1 MHGIRL
7 LPVAL
12 LACALGLPGSGRA
25 DVSFSSTRA
34 GDDRATLSGLAAEGY
49 NLSATSAAELEA
61 RIAAAPDD
69 YANRA
74 VLLGYY
80 MTARFRDP
88 EAKAARIA
96 HILWIIEH
104 RPESAVGPE
113 LYLLPPIDGAES
125 YALAKTRWLA
135 HVQARPDDVV
145 ILGNAASFLMLQE
158 RDLALGYLERARKL
172 EPRSPEWPERIGR
185 AHLGTARLAEA
196 GDKRYAEASVALKA
210 LEQAVAMIPELDR
223 KLLLYA
229 DLADA
234 AYLVKRD
241 DKATDYAQA
250 LVGKTAVTCWCYAN
264 AVHDGNTVLGLVALR
279 EKKPREAVACLI
291 QSGDVK
297 GSPQLDSFGPRME
310 LAKALLEAGERD
322 AVLDYLD
329 EVGRFWKMGGKHLG
343 DWVALI
349 KAGRT
354 PEFKNLRLRPQP

>member
-1 MHGIRL
+1 MKIRL
-7 LPVAL
+7 LPIAL
-12 LACALGLPGSGRA
+12 LACALVLPAAGRA
-25 DVSFSSTRA
+25 DVSYSSTRT
-34 GDDRATLSGLAAEGY
+34 GDERATLSGLAAEGY

-61 RIAAAPDD
+61 RIAAQPDD

-80 MTARFRDP
+80 LVARFQDP
-88 EAKAARIA
+88 QAKAARIT

-104 RPESAVGPE
+104 RPGMAVGPE
-113 LYLLPPIDGAES
+113 LEILVPIDGAEG

-135 HVQARPDDVV
+135 NVDARPDDVT
-145 ILGNAASFLMLQE
+145 ILGNAASFLLHQE

-185 AHLGTARLAEA
+185 AHLGTARLADA
-196 GDKRYAEASVALKA
+196 KDKRFAEASLAFRN
-210 LEQAVAMIPELDR
+210 LEQATALIPELDV

-234 AYLVKRD
+234 AYLMARD
-241 DKATDYAQA
+241 DKAGEYASALIAKTPATD
-250 LVGKTAVTCWCYAN
+250 WNWSN
-264 AVHDGNTVLGLVALR
+264 AAHDGNTVLGLVALR
-279 EKKPREAVACLI
+279 EKKPKEAVACLI

-297 GSPQLDSFGPRME
+297 GSPQLNSFGPRME

-322 AVLDYLD
+322 AVLDYLE
-329 EVGRFWKMGGKHLG
+329 EVGRFWKTGEKRLA
-343 DWVALI
+343 DWAALI

-354 PEFKNLRLRPQP
+354 PEFKNLRLKP